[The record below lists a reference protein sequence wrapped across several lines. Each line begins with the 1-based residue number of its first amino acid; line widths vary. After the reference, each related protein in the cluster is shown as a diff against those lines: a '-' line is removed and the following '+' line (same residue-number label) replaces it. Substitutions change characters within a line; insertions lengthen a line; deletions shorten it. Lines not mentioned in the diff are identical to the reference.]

1 MSPRF
6 LSTQNAQH
14 VYDALAIGYEKLDLL
29 EANSRELALQRLA
42 LEPGVRLLD
51 VGLGSGAMEALIA
64 QRFGAQVQLFGV
76 DISAKML
83 TAARRRAPIWLAQA
97 SGEALPFASASF
109 DRLLCAYVLDLVA
122 PADLPQW
129 LTGFRR
135 VLRPG
140 GRLVIVSLTEGVD
153 VFSRLIVGLWK
164 AVYAITPVLCAG
176 CRPLQLQSLVCEA
189 GFDAVQRQVITQAG
203 VPSEVVWS
211 DNPK

>member
-6 LSTQNAQH
+6 LSTQSTQR
-14 VYDALAIGYEKLDLL
+14 VYDALASGYGRLDLF
-29 EANSRELALQRLA
+29 EARSRELALERLA

-64 QRFGAQVQLFGV
+64 RQFGAQVQLFGV

-109 DRLLCAYVLDLVA
+109 DRLLCAYVFDL
-122 PADLPQW
+122 LPPTDIPKW
-129 LTGFRR
+129 LAGFRR

-153 VFSRLIVGLWK
+153 LFSQIMVGLWK
-164 AVYAITPVLCAG
+164 AVYAISPALCGG
-176 CRPLQLQSLVCEA
+176 CRPLLLHVFVQEA
-189 GFDAVQRQVITQAG
+189 GFEDVQRQVITQAG
-203 VPSEVVWS
+203 VPSEIVWS
-211 DNPK
+211 DSS